1 MPTVSVIV
9 PTWNRADLIGETLR
23 SVLAQS
29 HRPAEVIV
37 VDDGST
43 DATAE
48 VVSAFAPAVR
58 YLRKPNGGVASARNH
73 GAREATGTWL
83 AFVDSDDLWHPRKLE
98 LQVAALS
105 AVPAARWS
113 LTGCD
118 VIGSDGAP
126 FPGPQG
132 FEGVFQVFSAERT
145 APAAFFDAYLDRMTL
160 TVGGGTW
167 TMWCG
172 DAYDALFLGNFGLPS
187 SAMVEAGWFRGLG
200 GFRDDLRL
208 AEETEF
214 FHRAS
219 ASAPLVLLEAPLVSY
234 RRGLGGSLV
243 SSANVATLA
252 RNALESLDA
261 AAALRPGRTGRATA
275 NWHRGRQR
283 LLEHLAYTQ
292 LTNFET
298 TESRRAWH
306 EAWAAGSPRSP
317 RSLALFGATF
327 LPRPL
332 LQALGRLKRG
342 GGAARRSA

>member
-1 MPTVSVIV
+1 MPTISVVV
-9 PTWNRADLIGETLR
+9 PTYNRADLIGVTLR
-23 SVLAQS
+23 SVLAQT
-29 HRPAEVIV
+29 HKPAEIIV

-48 VVSAFAPAVR
+48 VVAAFAPAVR
-58 YLRKPNGGVASARNH
+58 YLRKPNGGVASARNY
-73 GAREATGTWL
+73 GARYATGTWL
-83 AFVDSDDLWHPRKLE
+83 AFVDSDDVWHPRKLE
-98 LQVAALS
+98 LQLAGLS
-105 AVPAARWS
+105 AAPGTRWS

-132 FEGVFQVFSAERT
+132 FAGVFQLFTAERT

-160 TVGGGTW
+160 SVGGDSW
-167 TMWCG
+167 TMWRG

-187 SAMVEAGWFRGLG
+187 SAMVEAAWFRELG

-214 FHRAS
+214 FHRA
-219 ASAPLVLLEAPLVSY
+219 AAGAPLVLLEAPLVSY

-252 RNALESLDA
+252 RNALQSIDA
-261 AAALRPGRTGRATA
+261 AAALRPGRSARATA

-298 TESRRAWH
+298 AESRRAWR
-306 EAWAAGSPRSP
+306 EAWAAGSPRSA
-317 RSLALFGATF
+317 RALALFAATF
-327 LPRPL
+327 LPRPFL
-332 LQALGRLKRG
+332 RALGRLKH
-342 GGAARRSA
+342 AAGK